1 MGACASRSDDHGV
14 DLEASPAG
22 VGSATVKAELGR
34 PANSGCAFG
43 WKRRGVAERTPASPA
58 SVEARGAASPVAEAA
73 DVVPV
78 APPLRSA
85 ASRAPVP
92 RTASGGRGGRGPG
105 GGGVRRLGHAEGDA
119 DPDARVGFGFD
130 DPETARA
137 FLGRSKTRDGFEDD
151 DADAAFGDH
160 LLALSASR
168 VRAWDEREA
177 DTEAWRTYRE
187 LMAEA
192 RREAKAR
199 AAEASIDAFVKHFPR
214 RDPQRASDGGSGA
227 ERADA
232 SAAFAASAA
241 REPPAVISALAR
253 LAAEATARADASWA
267 RCDTVRAMLAED
279 VVYRTIEGARVCGR
293 EAAVEA
299 MCASVEKVARRF
311 RLRTSDT
318 RAGDKAIPERA
329 SRVKVTSE
337 GPDLHTDAKGRE
349 VWIVHY
355 AFDLL
360 LLKIRVKETF
370 RVDKRGVIKEFS
382 RARA

>member
-1 MGACASRSDDHGV
+1 
-14 DLEASPAG
+14 
-22 VGSATVKAELGR
+22 
-34 PANSGCAFG
+34 
-43 WKRRGVAERTPASPA
+43 
-58 SVEARGAASPVAEAA
+58 
-73 DVVPV
+73 
-78 APPLRSA
+78 
-85 ASRAPVP
+85 
-92 RTASGGRGGRGPG
+92 
-105 GGGVRRLGHAEGDA
+105 
-119 DPDARVGFGFD
+119 
-130 DPETARA
+130 
-137 FLGRSKTRDGFEDD
+137 
-151 DADAAFGDH
+151 
-160 LLALSASR
+160 
-168 VRAWDEREA
+168 
-177 DTEAWRTYRE
+177 
-187 LMAEA
+187 MAEA
-192 RREAKAR
+192 ERER
-199 AAEASIDAFVKHFPR
+199 QERVSEESLASFAKHFPR
-214 RDPQRASDGGSGA
+214 REGVCENENQNVV
-227 ERADA
+227 
-232 SAAFAASAA
+232 AASS
-241 REPPAVISALAR
+241 EPSPPSVISALAK
-253 LAAEATARADASWA
+253 LAAEATATADSNWA
-267 RCDTVRAMLAED
+267 RCDAVRAMLAED